1 MVSLLVIG
9 IIFLVLELAGLV
21 SAFALGGF
29 IHVAPWHRV
38 DPRDCLGSHGLSSA
52 QDMEPLGQAVQKA
65 SHVRRRISFE

>member
-29 IHVAPWHRV
+29 IHVA
-38 DPRDCLGSHGLSSA
+38 LGIGLI
-52 QDMEPLGQAVQKA
+52 LVIVWAVMSYRARKTWNP
-65 SHVRRRISFE
+65 SDKPFRRLLM